1 MIWLAAR
8 PQGYKDGRA
17 APTGY
22 PAADQRKQLYAP
34 QKEQRNR
41 TSDMIGTDTDMPLPA
56 GEENH
61 CTGAHPKA
69 VLWGRG
75 RTRPVVQALLWEQRS
90 LHRYPASGGTRPQY
104 RVYLPGYPIAEFPGQ
119 QTAALFHVE
128 KEES

>member
-1 MIWLAAR
+1 MG
-8 PQGYKDGRA
+8 Q
-17 APTGY
+17 
-22 PAADQRKQLYAP
+22 QLYAP
-34 QKEQRNR
+34 QKEQRTR
-41 TSDMIGTDTDMPLPA
+41 TSDMIGADTDMPLPA
-56 GEENH
+56 SEENH